1 MTQISKTTTNTTTQL
16 NFTLDQLKGQLTPQ
30 SPVILKRAR
39 LRNIATFH
47 CNCDQELKISKEN
60 IRRAGAWESSTGH
73 LRSPVYESVMEYYN
87 RAQDLNNLAL
97 QLSKRKIDLLR
108 YFQKLERLRKKW
120 QLRAETIERL
130 AAGNTDI
137 EKECWNCHKVYTF
150 RLKIESPIDPEE
162 PLDSITVFRKVGIQD
177 TEANRRLLAHK
188 LHDDEVHG
196 APYGKFSTYI
206 AYLTSLDATVS
217 WIQRLIG
224 HVKTELQTELE
235 PPSDHGERF
244 LEELCKGLDEMCQI
258 ACKEVEGIIKR
269 ELNSLENLCAT
280 AAFHQT

>member
-1 MTQISKTTTNTTTQL
+1 MAQISKTTTNTTTTL

-30 SPVILKRAR
+30 TPIILKRTR
-39 LRNIATFH
+39 LRNIATFR
-47 CNCDQELKISKEN
+47 CNCGQELKISKEN
-60 IRRAGAWESSTGH
+60 IRRAGAWKSSTGH
-73 LRSPVYESVMEYYN
+73 LRSPVYESVMEHYN

-97 QLSKRKIDLLR
+97 QLSKHKIDLLQ
-108 YFQKLERLRKKW
+108 YFQKLERLKKKW

-130 AAGNTDI
+130 SAGNTDI
-137 EKECWNCHKVYTF
+137 EKECWNCHKVHMF

-177 TEANRRLLAHK
+177 TETNRRLLAHK

-196 APYGKFSTYI
+196 APYGDFSTYI
-206 AYLTSLDATVS
+206 AYLISLDETVS
-217 WIQRLIG
+217 WIQRLIE
-224 HVKTELQTELE
+224 HVKAELQTEFE
-235 PPSDHGERF
+235 PPSDHGERL
-244 LEELCKGLDEMCQI
+244 LEELYNSLDEMCQI
-258 ACKEVEGIIKR
+258 ACKEVDGNIKR